1 MILLLTVM
9 LVPLLVVVIVMMMHL
24 YSWALELCSSGNIF
38 GVLLLTLIF
47 NIIGTF
53 IGCMIIYKKQHP
65 EFKFWKSL
73 ENKIKKIFKKR
84 NKKIKIAK

>member
-24 YSWALELCSSGNIF
+24 YSWALELCSNGNIF

-53 IGCMIIYKKQHP
+53 IGCMIIYKNQHP
-65 EFKFWKSL
+65 EFRFWKSL
-73 ENKIKKIFKKR
+73 ENKIKKYLKKEI
-84 NKKIKIAK
+84 KK